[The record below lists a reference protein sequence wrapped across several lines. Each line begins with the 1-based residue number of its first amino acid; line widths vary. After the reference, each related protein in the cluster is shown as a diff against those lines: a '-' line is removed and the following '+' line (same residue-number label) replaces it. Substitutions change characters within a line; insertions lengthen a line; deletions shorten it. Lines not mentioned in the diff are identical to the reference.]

1 MNRKK
6 LKIVSL
12 LSALTLLVVPI
23 MYDIFNGETYK
34 AVKNEDIDISDIV
47 LE

>member
-1 MNRKK
+1 MKK
-6 LKIVSL
+6 WLIGL
-12 LSALTLLVVPI
+12 FAAALTLLVVPI

-34 AVKNEDIDISDIV
+34 AVKNEDIDISDII